1 MTIRDRIDAHE
12 ELRETGLNL
21 VAAENAPSLAVR
33 RALASDLAG
42 RYGEDWY
49 GGSGPGVALVE
60 RVEELARDLFGAD
73 HAIVTAL
80 SGNLCDLAV
89 VLSQTDVGDRVA
101 MPPVGAGGYP
111 LGCAKFDRERVD
123 LPMDGPVPDADAL
136 PSFVD
141 AYDPDLVFLGQ
152 SFIPFPHPTGAAR
165 EAVDAPL
172 VYDGAHVLGLI
183 ATGTFQDPLREGADL
198 LIGSTHKS
206 LPGPQGGLLVT
217 DDGDLDAELRRYL
230 QWDEEDGIGLVDNA
244 HPNRIAGL
252 GVALEELKRRP
263 GYGEDVQENSRTL
276 AEALDERGV
285 PVKHAE
291 RGYTDSHQVLLDLPP
306 EEAARVCRD
315 LEAHGIFVDQGGRVG
330 TSEVTWRG
338 MGPDEM
344 EEIAE
349 LIARVLDGDVD
360 GVDKEV
366 EAIARGFPVI
376 EGL

>member
-33 RALASDLAG
+33 EALASDLAG

-49 GGSGPGVALVE
+49 GGSQPAIGLVE
-60 RVEELARDLFGAD
+60 AVEDLARDLFGAD
-73 HAIVTAL
+73 HAIVTSL
-80 SGNLCDLAV
+80 SGNISDVAV
-89 VLSQTDVGDRVA
+89 LLSQTGVGDRVA
-101 MPPVGAGGYP
+101 MPPVEAGGYP
-111 LGCAKFDRERVD
+111 FGVAKLDRERVD

-141 AYDPDLVFLGQ
+141 AYDPDLVFLGA
-152 SFIPFPHPTGAAR
+152 SRIPFPHPTEAAR
-165 EAVDAPL
+165 DAVDGPL
-172 VYDGAHVLGLI
+172 VFDGAHVLGLI
-183 ATGTFQDPLREGADL
+183 ATGTFQDPLREGADA

-206 LPGPQGGLLVT
+206 LPGPQGGLVLT
-217 DDGDLDAELRRYL
+217 DDADLDAELRAYL
-230 QWDEEDGIGLVDNA
+230 AYDEEAGIGLVDNA

-252 GVALEELKRRP
+252 GIALEELQKRP
-263 GYGEDVQENSRTL
+263 GYGEDVQANSRAL
-276 AEALDERGV
+276 ARGLDERGV
-285 PVKHAE
+285 PVKHAD
-291 RGYTDSHQVLLDLPP
+291 RGYTDSHQVLLDMTPS
-306 EEAARVCRD
+306 EARRACHD
-315 LEAHGIFVDQGGRVG
+315 LESHGIFVDRGGRVG

-338 MGPDEM
+338 MGPEEM

-349 LIARVLDGDVD
+349 LIARILDGDVE

-376 EGL
+376 DGV

>member
-33 RALASDLAG
+33 EALASDLAG

-49 GGSGPGVALVE
+49 GGSQPAVALVE
-60 RVEELARDLFGAD
+60 AVEELARDLFAAD

-80 SGNLCDLAV
+80 SGNISDVAV
-89 VLSQTDVGDRVA
+89 LLSRTEVGDRVA
-101 MPPVGAGGYP
+101 MPPVEAGGYP
-111 LGCAKFDRERVD
+111 FGVAKFDRERVD

-141 AYDPDLVFLGQ
+141 AYDPDLVLLGA
-152 SFIPFPHPTGAAR
+152 SRIPFPHPTEAAR
-165 EAVDAPL
+165 DAVDAPL
-172 VYDGAHVLGLI
+172 VFDGAHVLGLV
-183 ATGTFQDPLREGADL
+183 ATGTFQDPLREGADA

-206 LPGPQGGLLVT
+206 LPGPQGGLVVT
-217 DDGDLDAELRRYL
+217 DDADLDAELRAYL
-230 QWDEEDGIGLVDNA
+230 AYDEEAGIGLVDNA

-252 GVALEELKRRP
+252 GIALEELEKRP
-263 GYGEDVQENSRTL
+263 GYGEDVQANSRAL

-285 PVKHAE
+285 PVAHAD
-291 RGYTDSHQVLLDLPP
+291 RGYTDSHQVLLDMTPD
-306 EEAARVCRD
+306 EARRACRD
-315 LEAHGIFVDQGGRVG
+315 LEAHGIFVDKGGRVG

-338 MGPDEM
+338 MGPEEM
-344 EEIAE
+344 DEIAE
-349 LIARVLDGDVD
+349 LVARVLDGDVD

-366 EAIARGFPVI
+366 EAIARGFPAI
-376 EGL
+376 EGV